1 MTAAERLIAHLNAR
15 REDPIRPGVL
25 YHLFPQGEPSWAL
38 QHKVYLTYGQN
49 QQAKDVAAFGRHTVL
64 ITASDAGLLLFEDDA
79 TIRVEDGDDA
89 VNAFLL
95 YLLAVAKDTREDDE

>member
-38 QHKVYLTYGQN
+38 RHKVYLTYGQN
-49 QQAKDVAAFGRHTVL
+49 QKPEDVRAFGRHSVT
-64 ITASDAGLLLFEDDA
+64 ITASDAGLVLIEDDD
-79 TIRVEDGDDA
+79 TLRVEDGDDA
-89 VNAFLL
+89 VNEFLV
-95 YLLAVAKDTREDDE
+95 YLWGIACGTGPR